1 MDKKILDYYRSYG
14 IFTYPGRYEEYL
26 RALPDD
32 IYQLGDLLR
41 RQFIH
46 RTTLDIGNKGT
57 NADMKYGDMYHV
69 PWYRQ
74 SEDDLFNTSVAMTAE
89 LFRRDS
95 NGFTKERKV
104 ADKVIL
110 TCRYISILMA
120 SILKAKGIPARVRS
134 GFAGYFEGVNASWD
148 HWIMQYYDE
157 KDSRWVSVD
166 VDASWHNTGFDLYDI
181 PQGKFD
187 FSADAWL
194 AVRKGERN
202 ADDFKNAGSYSGF
215 LAVCWELFYDF
226 HCLMNSEILYLH
238 IPVFATPSNFKKLS
252 EEKLREIDDLA
263 RLMQDPDKN
272 FDELQKIWE
281 NKKEFRLLTGAL
293 L

>member
-1 MDKKILDYYRSYG
+1 
-14 IFTYPGRYEEYL
+14 
-26 RALPDD
+26 
-32 IYQLGDLLR
+32 
-41 RQFIH
+41 
-46 RTTLDIGNKGT
+46 
-57 NADMKYGDMYHV
+57 MYHV